1 MSQQILV
8 IHGGDAFDSYGE
20 YLENLRSKTAY
31 LERMKV
37 GGWKTWLQ
45 KNLGEG
51 FDVYSP
57 TMPNAANAKYAE
69 WKIWFEKIVSQLND
83 NVILVGHSLGGIFL
97 AKYLSENQIAR
108 RVLATFL
115 VAAPFNT
122 PTDHPLA
129 DFVLLE
135 SLAGLRKQGGDIFLY
150 HSIDDVVVPFSNA
163 QSYMSDLSDATLRSF
178 SDRGHFNDD
187 RFLEIENEIRS
198 VSNVVS
204 TAM

>member
-1 MSQQILV
+1 MPQQILV
-8 IHGGDAFDSYGE
+8 IHGGDAFDSYEE
-20 YLENLRSKTAY
+20 YLRNLELKMAY
-31 LERMKV
+31 LDRMKV
-37 GGWKTWLQ
+37 GGWKMELQ

-69 WKIWFEKIVSQLND
+69 WKIWFEKIIPLLND
-83 NVILVGHSLGGIFL
+83 DLILVGHSLGGIFL

-108 RVLATFL
+108 RVRATFL

-135 SLAGLRKQGGDIFLY
+135 NLAGLRKQGGDIFLY

-178 SDRGHFNDD
+178 TDRGHFNDD
-187 RFLEIENEIRS
+187 RLLEIEKDIQS
-198 VSNVVS
+198 VNNLVS
-204 TAM
+204 TVT

>member
-1 MSQQILV
+1 MHQQILV

-45 KNLGEG
+45 KSLGDG

-69 WKIWFEKIVSQLND
+69 WKIWFEKIVPQLND
-83 NVILVGHSLGGIFL
+83 DVILVGHSLGGIFL
-97 AKYLSENQIAR
+97 AKYLSEERITKR
-108 RVLATFL
+108 IRATFL

-122 PTDHPLA
+122 PNDHPLA
-129 DFVLLE
+129 DFILSDALD
-135 SLAGLRKQGGDIFLY
+135 GLRQQGGEIFLY
-150 HSIDDVVVPFSNA
+150 HSTDDVVVPYSNVE
-163 QSYMSDLSDATLRSF
+163 SYAKGLPEAVLRSF

-187 RFLEIENEIRS
+187 RFSEIENDIKTS
-198 VSNVVS
+198 I
-204 TAM
+204 